1 MKSKTSI
8 AMKVMENFKRN
19 NIVES
24 INSATNLFHIGGI
37 RYSKPERIIF
47 LNLNRQDNYNIK

>member
-19 NIVES
+19 SIAES
-24 INSATNLFHIGGI
+24 INSATNLFQIGGM
-37 RYSKPERIIF
+37 RYS
-47 LNLNRQDNYNIK
+47 